1 MAYNVAANLRQTR
14 PGAAYL
20 EGRDGALRNALAER
34 QMAGQEQN
42 ALFNQNRLT
51 QQDQANQAAAQQ
63 KAQQEQERAELE
75 RGHSEVLRILAA
87 PPGQKRA
94 VAEALF
100 DDEDRAEFASEGI
113 DFNALDDDG
122 LQQLASRLENQLG
135 SQLGIAPTQQKRYE
149 DVRGPR
155 GAMLQRDPATGELKQ
170 VVGPDNSQSAAAG
183 QSWRPLTPQEIAAAG
198 LPPGTAAQTDGSG
211 KIDVLSK
218 RDATGGL
225 SQKDMTT
232 ARQKLNTIS
241 IARRQLQNIKDR
253 FGELQG
259 SMSAGSFGQGKLPT
273 PKGKAFDAAVDQ
285 MRSTLTALT
294 RVPGV
299 GAMSDYET
307 RLDQAK
313 FPSRQNY
320 EAVTAQQIGYIEEF
334 LNGVEGGYQNM
345 MSGGA
350 QAESAQAGGQ
360 GGPVRVNTPEEAA
373 ALPSG
378 TEFIT
383 PDGRRKVR
391 P

>member
-20 EGRDGALRNALAER
+20 EGRDGALRNALNER
-34 QMAGQEQN
+34 QMAGQEQAQAFSQQN
-42 ALFNQNRLT
+42 ALVQRER
-51 QQDQANQAAAQQ
+51 QARQDQAEAQQQAQAGETDKRKQAFNYLSHLAKSKSEQEFNYLADRMSQTPLFQELGIGRESLTPDEVARSLPMFAAQAGQ
-63 KAQQEQERAELE
+63 GPAEDPVQYEQ
-75 RGHSEVLRILAA
+75 V
-87 PPGQKRA
+87 Q
-94 VAEALF
+94 
-100 DDEDRAEFASEGI
+100 
-113 DFNALDDDG
+113 
-122 LQQLASRLENQLG
+122 
-135 SQLGIAPTQQKRYE
+135 
-149 DVRGPR
+149 GPR
-155 GAMLQRDPATGELKQ
+155 GAVMQRDPRTGELKQ
-170 VVGPDNSQSAAAG
+170 VVGPDNSQPAAAG

-198 LPPGTAAQTDGSG
+198 LPPGTSAQTDGSG

-259 SMSAGSFGQGKLPT
+259 SMSAGVFGQGKLPT

-334 LNGVEGGYQNM
+334 LNGVEGGYQNI

-350 QAESAQAGGQ
+350 QAEPQQAGGQ